1 MSGILCA
8 GNWIVDHVHS
18 LESWPAEGELA
29 RITSEVV
36 GIGGGAANVA
46 TDLVSL
52 GFPHDVEVA
61 GMVGDDRDGH
71 YLRQHCTALGLNASG
86 LHITGTGPTAHTH
99 VMSVKGRSRT
109 FFYNGGA
116 NDLFGA
122 EIDAVLPRRTCD
134 VFYLGYLMLL
144 RTLDTLGADGTSGAA
159 RLLARASEM
168 GMTTCVD
175 LVSSNEPTFQ
185 SVVRSAMPHCDYA
198 ILNEV
203 EVGRATGVCVR
214 DAVGELRLAEVRR
227 AAMSM
232 LAQGVRKAV
241 IVHMPEGA
249 LCCQLDGQHWERSL
263 PLDPSEIA
271 SSVGAGDAF
280 CAAVLY
286 GIHEHW
292 PIDRTLRAAHRAAHY
307 CLKGATAT
315 DNIPQMKTLVDDEAS
330 TELY

>member
-1 MSGILCA
+1 
-8 GNWIVDHVHS
+8 
-18 LESWPAEGELA
+18 
-29 RITSEVV
+29 
-36 GIGGGAANVA
+36 
-46 TDLVSL
+46 
-52 GFPHDVEVA
+52 
-61 GMVGDDRDGH
+61 MVGDDRDGH

-86 LHITGTGPTAHTH
+86 LHITGASPTAHTH
-99 VMSVKGRSRT
+99 VMSVKGHSRT

-116 NDLFGA
+116 NDQFGA
-122 EIDAVLPRRTCD
+122 DIEVVLPRRTCD
-134 VFYLGYLMLL
+134 IFYLGYLMLL
-144 RTLDTLGADGTSGAA
+144 RALDAIGANGNSGAA

-175 LVSSNEPTFQ
+175 LVSSNEPIFQ
-185 SVVRSAMPHCDYA
+185 SVVRSAMPHCDYV
-198 ILNEV
+198 ILNEI
-203 EVGRATGVCVR
+203 EVGRATGVRVR
-214 DAVGELRLAEVRR
+214 DAVGEFRLAEVRR

-271 SSVGAGDAF
+271 SPVGAGDAF

-292 PIDRTLRAAHRAAHY
+292 SMDRTLRAAHRAAHC

-315 DNIPQMKTLVDDEAS
+315 DSIPRMITLVDDEAPA
-330 TELY
+330 EIH